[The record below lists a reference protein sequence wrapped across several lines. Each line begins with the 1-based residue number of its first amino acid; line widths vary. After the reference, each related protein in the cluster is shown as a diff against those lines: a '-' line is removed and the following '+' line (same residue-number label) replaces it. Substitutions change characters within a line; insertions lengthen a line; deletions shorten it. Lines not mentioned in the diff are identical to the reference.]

1 MIAVHLPLVIVTASI
16 AFARYHTSVDPR
28 RVAVAEKMIEWL
40 YNLQHFG
47 IKLGLDNIRTL
58 LEILEQPQR
67 QFRTIHV
74 AGTNG
79 KGSVSAMLD
88 SMIAAMGR
96 RSGLFT
102 SPHLVRP
109 NERIRIAGV
118 DISDDELDRQLLAMR
133 ERIES
138 AVADGRLEAHPS
150 FFEVMTATA
159 LETFS
164 KHQLDAAVLEVGLGG
179 RLDATNA
186 VDAEV
191 GVIVTI
197 GLDHL
202 KSLGS
207 TIEQIAA
214 EKAGI
219 IKEGMPLI
227 SSVLQPSAIEVI
239 QRRCDEVGADFI
251 AAAEEFDLI
260 EHEDDSFDLIAA
272 DRRYRNLRCALAG
285 PHQRQNARVAVRA
298 LEAWCG
304 INDLPTEGEVRAGLA
319 NVRWAGRL
327 QKIERQGRAN
337 LLVDGAHN
345 PEGIDSVASY
355 LESHPPEEGAVLLFG
370 ATSGKSIERLL
381 KPLAP
386 FFETI
391 VIGRPP
397 IERGVDAEEVAII
410 ARKLFKVVEAQ
421 QETPAAFSLAEAI
434 AGNDGTIFVTGSLYL
449 VGEVMGLLE
458 PNAVPGPVAL

>member
-1 MIAVHLPLVIVTASI
+1 M
-16 AFARYHTSVDPR
+16 
-28 RVAVAEKMIEWL
+28 AEKMIEWL

-67 QFRTIHV
+67 QYRTIHV

-88 SMIAAMGR
+88 AMLDAMGR

-138 AVADGRLEAHPS
+138 AVASGQLEAHPS

-159 LETFS
+159 LESFRE
-164 KHQLDAAVLEVGLGG
+164 HRLDAAVLEVGLGG

-197 GLDHL
+197 GLDHV
-202 KSLGS
+202 KSLGP
-207 TIEQIAA
+207 TIEKIAA

-227 SSVLQPSAIEVI
+227 SGVLQPSAIEVI
-239 QRRCDEVGADFI
+239 QSRCAEVGAHFI
-251 AAAEEFDLI
+251 SAAAEFDLV
-260 EHEDDSFDLIAA
+260 EHDDDSFDLIAP
-272 DRRYRNLRCALAG
+272 DRSYRNLRCALAG
-285 PHQRQNARVAVRA
+285 PHQRQNARVALRA
-298 LEAWCG
+298 LEGWCG
-304 INDLPTEGEVRAGLA
+304 EERLPTEDEVRAGLA

-327 QKIERQGRAN
+327 QHIDREGRPN

-355 LESHPPEEGAVLLFG
+355 LERHPPAEGAVLLFG

-381 KPLAP
+381 EPLAP
-386 FFETI
+386 YFETI

-397 IERGVDAEEVAII
+397 IERGVDAEEVAVS

-421 QETPAAFSLAEAI
+421 AETPAAFSLAEAI
-434 AGNDGTIFVTGSLYL
+434 AGNEGSIFVTGSLYL
-449 VGEVMGLLE
+449 VGEVLGLLE